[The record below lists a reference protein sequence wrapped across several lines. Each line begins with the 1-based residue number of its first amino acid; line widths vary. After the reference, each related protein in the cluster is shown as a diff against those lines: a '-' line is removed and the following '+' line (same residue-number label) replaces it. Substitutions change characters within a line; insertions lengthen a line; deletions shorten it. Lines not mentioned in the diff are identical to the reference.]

1 MAEQAINTI
10 YLLCEHPETLCKELI
25 YQKTIKVF
33 GVKEMSPEFSDTA
46 TNTDSMIL
54 DYDMSQLQQN
64 LPFPQNSIH
73 QSSTE
78 LAQLLFMVGHV
89 ALKQIVHLE
98 IVESAWKNKKS
109 QKDGKGK
116 EPREEEEVDELEQVG
131 GTAEDDIGDAVIR
144 IREREIL
151 YGNQS
156 LLARYGP
163 LLVEVCARNKLYN
176 VSLFIFSCSCY

>member
-1 MAEQAINTI
+1 
-10 YLLCEHPETLCKELI
+10 
-25 YQKTIKVF
+25 
-33 GVKEMSPEFSDTA
+33 
-46 TNTDSMIL
+46 
-54 DYDMSQLQQN
+54 MSQLQQN

-131 GTAEDDIGDAVIR
+131 GKSCTVINP
-144 IREREIL
+144 
-151 YGNQS
+151 Y
-156 LLARYGP
+156 
-163 LLVEVCARNKLYN
+163 
-176 VSLFIFSCSCY
+176 